1 VTVGLRGCA
10 RRPSG
15 PPSVLHPGGVMGAIS
30 IRCPTTGKPVDT
42 GMSMEPESFYRS
54 VLTGN
59 SVRCPHCGALHI
71 WSKAEAI
78 ID

>member
-1 VTVGLRGCA
+1 VI
-10 RRPSG
+10 
-15 PPSVLHPGGVMGAIS
+15 GAIS

-42 GMSMEPESFYRS
+42 GMSMERESFYRS
-54 VLTGN
+54 VHRQL
-59 SVRCPHCGALHI
+59 VRCPRCGAKHI